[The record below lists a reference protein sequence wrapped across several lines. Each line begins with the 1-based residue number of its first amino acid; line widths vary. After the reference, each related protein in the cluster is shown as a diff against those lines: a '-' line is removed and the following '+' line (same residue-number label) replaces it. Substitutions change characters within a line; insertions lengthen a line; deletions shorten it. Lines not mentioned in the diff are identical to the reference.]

1 MKQSVGF
8 IIVAYN
14 PNKESL
20 KKLQSS
26 LARKPVTVVDN
37 GKHNLGFGGGANV
50 GIRQAVGQ
58 GAEWIVVLNQDTEMT
73 QEATNALCRRLEQL
87 PPCIA
92 GPFTGSLD
100 LKRWTTIL
108 GTGDDYVSGSCMAIH
123 KRVIEKIGY
132 FYEPYFMYYED
143 ADLCVRA
150 KNAGFPLKKLNGAG
164 IEHSDRPVW
173 GKGSRIHEY
182 YLARNHLWFVW
193 RLAPWNVKLYELI
206 RLPKTLLEFLFIPI
220 LRWFATRRV
229 VRAA

>member
-1 MKQSVGF
+1 
-8 IIVAYN
+8 
-14 PNKESL
+14 
-20 KKLQSS
+20 
-26 LARKPVTVVDN
+26 
-37 GKHNLGFGGGANV
+37 
-50 GIRQAVGQ
+50 
-58 GAEWIVVLNQDTEMT
+58 
-73 QEATNALCRRLEQL
+73 
-87 PPCIA
+87 
-92 GPFTGSLD
+92 
-100 LKRWTTIL
+100 
-108 GTGDDYVSGSCMAIH
+108 MAIH

-206 RLPKTLLEFLFIPI
+206 RLPKTLLEFLFTII
-220 LRWFATRRV
+220 TV
-229 VRAA
+229 